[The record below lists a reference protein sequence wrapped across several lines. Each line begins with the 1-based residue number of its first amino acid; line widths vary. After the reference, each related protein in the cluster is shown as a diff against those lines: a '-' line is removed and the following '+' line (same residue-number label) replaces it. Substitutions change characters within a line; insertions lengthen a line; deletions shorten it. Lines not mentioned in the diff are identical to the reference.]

1 MVLAKRAGLS
11 VVLAAV
17 LGLAGAARAQ
27 EAPAGA
33 ALVQRLTDCRRLPA
47 DAARLACFDAA
58 TAALAQAEAK
68 GDIVVVDRAQAQ
80 AVQRQAF
87 GFALPSLSLFDRGA
101 SPAKIDNVAGK
112 VAQART
118 DAAGKWVVKLEDGGT
133 WVQIDSETVM
143 RPLRPGMDVRIS
155 RAALGS
161 FQMSVGGQRA
171 FRARR
176 TE

>member
-1 MVLAKRAGLS
+1 MVLAKRGA
-11 VVLAAV
+11 LAAV
-17 LGLAGAARAQ
+17 FMALAGHAAAQ
-27 EAPAGA
+27 EAPAGS
-33 ALVQRLTDCRRLPA
+33 ALVQQLTDCRKLTA

-68 GDIVVVDRAQAQ
+68 GEIVVVDRAQAQ

-87 GFALPSLSLFDRGA
+87 GFSLPSLSLFDRG
-101 SPAKIDNVAGK
+101 PAQGPVDSVTGK

-118 DAAGKWVVKLEDGGT
+118 DANGKWIVRLVEGGT
-133 WVQIDSETVM
+133 WAQVDSATVM
-143 RPLRPGMDVRIS
+143 RPLRPGMEVRIS
-155 RAALGS
+155 RASLGS

>member
-1 MVLAKRAGLS
+1 MVMAKRAGWLA
-11 VVLAAV
+11 VVVA
-17 LGLAGAARAQ
+17 LGAGGASAQ
-27 EAPAGA
+27 APPAGA
-33 ALVQRLTDCRRLPA
+33 ALVQRLTDCRKLTD
-47 DAARLACFDAA
+47 DAARLVCFDGA

-68 GDIVVVDRAQAQ
+68 GEIVVVDRAQAQ

-87 GFALPSLSLFDRGA
+87 GFSLPSLSLFDRGA
-101 SPAKIDNVAGK
+101 PEAAVDNVTGK

-118 DAAGKWVVKLEDGGT
+118 DPTGKWTVKLEDGGT
-133 WVQIDSETVM
+133 WVQIDSALVM
-143 RPLRPGMDVRIS
+143 RPLRPGMEVRIS